1 MPGSKQDRLRRLS
14 ILTISALD
22 VENWATFSRP
32 DNDSVIGHE
41 LAGFMTHRT
50 PRSRAQRA
58 HEQ

>member
-1 MPGSKQDRLRRLS
+1 MPASKQDRLRRLAV
-14 ILTISALD
+14 LTISELD
-22 VENWATFSRP
+22 VEDRATFSTP

-41 LAGFMTHRT
+41 VAGFMTHRT

>member
-1 MPGSKQDRLRRLS
+1 MPASKQDRLRRLS
-14 ILTISALD
+14 ILTISELD
-22 VENWATFSRP
+22 VEDRATFSRP
-32 DNDSVIGHE
+32 DDYSVIGHE